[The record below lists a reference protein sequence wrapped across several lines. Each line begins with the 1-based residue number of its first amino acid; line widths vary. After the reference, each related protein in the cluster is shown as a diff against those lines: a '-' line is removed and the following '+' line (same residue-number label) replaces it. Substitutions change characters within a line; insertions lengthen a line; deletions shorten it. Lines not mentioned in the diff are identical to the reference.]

1 MKITEFSWFALSA
14 GLGASML
21 VSCAGSQPPI
31 GSPSASSQ
39 NSTIRSAGERF
50 APDSIRRGIYVS
62 DVNAVL
68 GYRANNSANEPPI
81 CSLAESYPGGI
92 AADSDGNLIV
102 TQSAQTVTV
111 YKGPRM
117 CGPQLGSF
125 SDPYGQPVDAA
136 SIRAATGTI
145 VVANVFDAS
154 GPGSIAVCT
163 LAGGCTKN
171 LRGPS
176 SEDMYEVAA
185 VALAD
190 NGDCWASS
198 TNSAGTAK
206 LTYFK
211 RCSGHGRTATGYENT
226 YYGGLDID
234 SQGHLLAI
242 SAFDG
247 KLYVYKGCAPACALA
262 AGPYALVGEAVYG
275 HLNEKSTMFVAS
287 DFLNGQVNVYAY
299 TPSSLTY
306 LYHFNNG
313 LSGSTDPTG
322 ATYNRRAK
330 E

>member
-1 MKITEFSWFALSA
+1 MKIAEFSWCALSTGVA
-14 GLGASML
+14 ASML
-21 VSCAGSQPPI
+21 VSCAGSQPPL
-31 GSPSASSQ
+31 GSPGASSQ
-39 NSTIRSAGERF
+39 DSTVRAVERF
-50 APDSIRRGIYVS
+50 APDSIRRGIYVGVS
-62 DVNAVL
+62 DAVL
-68 GYRANNSANEPPI
+68 GYRANNSRNKPPI
-81 CSLAESYPGGI
+81 CTVKASYPSGI

-102 TQSAQTVTV
+102 TDGGNGTILVF
-111 YKGPRM
+111 KGPKM
-117 CGPQLGSF
+117 CGPELGSF

-136 SIRAATGTI
+136 SAHAATGTI
-145 VVANVFDAS
+145 AVANIFDTG

-176 SEDMYEVAA
+176 NESMYEVAA

-198 TNSAGTAK
+198 TDSTGTAT

-211 RCSGHGRTATGYENT
+211 RCSGHGRTATGYENA

-234 SQGHLLAI
+234 SEGHLLAI
-242 SAFDG
+242 SAFDS
-247 KLYVYKGCAPACALA
+247 KLYVYKGCAPACTLA
-262 AGPYALVGEAVYG
+262 AGPYSLVGESVYG
-275 HLNEKSTMFVAS
+275 HLNEKSNMFVAS

-306 LYHFNNG
+306 QYHFNNG
-313 LSGSTDPTG
+313 LSGSTDPEG
-322 ATYNRRAK
+322 VTYNRRPQ